1 MISTTYLCIYRLCC
15 WWLATKNR
23 DLAHVTV
30 DPSPT
35 SHSPLQPPV
44 SVSQS
49 QSPPT
54 AGSHMA
60 FFTHHVRRGF
70 SSSAVRNV
78 VIKHVTIIGGGQM
91 GAGIAQVSH
100 RQLFSSEARFN
111 NWHLG
116 WFLNVLWAT
125 YASLVSFW
133 QHKTFIIADDNE
145 NETFSFALSET
156 CHAAGANV
164 ANPTP

>member
-1 MISTTYLCIYRLCC
+1 MISTTYLCIYKLCC

-23 DLAHVTV
+23 DLDHVTV

-35 SHSPLQPPV
+35 SHSTSPA

-60 FFTHHVRRGF
+60 FFTHLVRRGF
-70 SSSAVRNV
+70 SSSTVRNV

-116 WFLNVLWAT
+116 WFLNVSRAT

-133 QHKTFIIADDNE
+133 QHETLIIADDNE
-145 NETFSFALSET
+145 NETFSFAFSET